1 MSEILEFVIAGKD
14 KYSSTFNKLKSH
26 LPSIKTLAIGAAG
39 GITALSAA
47 LLAAAKTTATAYDK
61 VQKFS
66 DQTALS
72 TEYLSKMTVAADYA
86 GVSQEGLFKSLK
98 KLSVGIAEFKDGSGE
113 AIDSF
118 AMLGVTVEK
127 SNGQLKT
134 SEELL
139 PELAEKFSKMTDS
152 TRRLEMAQ
160 KIFGARNT
168 NILVICLLISF
179 ASAMTSF

>member
-14 KYSSTFNKLKSH
+14 KYSSTFNKLKNH

-86 GVSQEGLFKSLK
+86 GVSQESLFKSIQ
-98 KLSVGIAEFKDGSGE
+98 KLTIGVGE
-113 AIDSF
+113 AGRGIGQAKDTF
-118 AMLGVTVEK
+118 EELGISVYNA
-127 SNGQLKT
+127 NGSLKT
-134 SEELL
+134 SEQLM
-139 PELAEKFSKMTDS
+139 PVLADKFKGMTDS
-152 TRRLEMAQ
+152 TKRLEMAQ
-160 KIFGARNT
+160 NLLFQNMKWSLW
-168 NILVICLLISF
+168 NIQ
-179 ASAMTSF
+179 